1 MCGRSPAEDLPHTF
15 APRPFTPSYHAKKRL
30 CTVKKARKAL
40 PECCLRPPLSLS
52 VSSFFVVYN
61 STIAQNWQEYLCTF
75 YILPGSIAPAKQNC
89 CTQCT
94 VEAFKSVRSVQ
105 FILFYPRLCRR
116 ILPVF
121 GNISAKIA
129 IPYSFYISGI

>member
-1 MCGRSPAEDLPHTF
+1 MGFWGQGAMPVCGTASFLSLEERRSF
-15 APRPFTPSYHAKKRL
+15 
-30 CTVKKARKAL
+30 VKKVRKAL

-61 STIAQNWQEYLCTF
+61 STIAQNWQGYLCTF

-94 VEAFKSVRSVQ
+94 VEAFKSVHSVQ

-116 ILPVF
+116 ILPVL

-129 IPYSFYISGI
+129 APYSFYISGI

>member
-1 MCGRSPAEDLPHTF
+1 MCGASPAEDLPHTL

-30 CTVKKARKAL
+30 YTVKKARKAL

-75 YILPGSIAPAKQNC
+75 YILSGSIALTKQNC
-89 CTQCT
+89 CTWCT
-94 VEAFKSVRSVQ
+94 VVEFKSVQSVQ
-105 FILFYPRLCRR
+105 YILFYPALCRR
-116 ILPVF
+116 ILPVL

-129 IPYSFYISGI
+129 VPYSFYISGI

>member
-1 MCGRSPAEDLPHTF
+1 MCGASPAENLPRTF
-15 APRPFTPSYHAKKRL
+15 APRSFTPSYRAKKRL
-30 CTVKKARKAL
+30 CTVKKVRKAL

-61 STIAQNWQEYLCTF
+61 STIAQNWQGYLCTF
-75 YILPGSIAPAKQNC
+75 YILPGSIALAKQNC
-89 CTQCT
+89 CTGCT
-94 VEAFKSVRSVQ
+94 IAMRKSIQSVQ
-105 FILFYPRLCRR
+105 SVLFYPRLCRR
-116 ILPVF
+116 ILPVL

>member
-1 MCGRSPAEDLPHTF
+1 MCGASPAEDLPHVL

-40 PECCLRPPLSLS
+40 PECYLRPPLSLS

-61 STIAQNWQEYLCTF
+61 STIAQNWQGYLCTF
-75 YILPGSIAPAKQNC
+75 YILPGSIAPTKQNC
-89 CTQCT
+89 CTGCT
-94 VEAFKSVRSVQ
+94 IARRKSIQSVQ
-105 FILFYPRLCRR
+105 FSWIYSVLYRR
-116 ILPVF
+116 ILPVL